1 MMFLAIVLAVWVPA
15 LVVGAVW
22 LWSRHRPLRY
32 ADRVLVNLTTGNAI
46 EGVLVRN
53 RGGTLTLAEA
63 AVHTPEGEAPVDL
76 EGRTIIPA
84 ERVDFMQEIGNK
96 P

>member
-46 EGVLVRN
+46 EGVLVQN
-53 RGGTLTLAEA
+53 RRGTLTLAEA
-63 AVHTPEGEAPVDL
+63 SVITPEGEVPVPL
-76 EGRTIIPA
+76 EGRAVIPA
-84 ERVDFMQEIGNK
+84 GQVDFIQELGNK

>member
-1 MMFLAIVLAVWVPA
+1 MIVTLVVLAWSVVGV
-15 LVVGAVW
+15 VVGAAW

-32 ADRVLVNLTTGNAI
+32 SDRVLVNLTTGNAV

-53 RGGTLTLAEA
+53 RNGSLTVIDASVRTPDSGTEA
-63 AVHTPEGEAPVDL
+63 LEVEGQVV
-76 EGRTIIPA
+76 IPA
-84 ERVDFMQEIGNK
+84 GQVEFMQVLA